1 METVDRAMW
10 IWATILAVALVT
22 LVLYDRGRHVAHERQ
37 YQACLVYAREHVP
50 GVLPEA
56 WCEP

>member
-1 METVDRAMW
+1 MW
-10 IWATILAVALVT
+10 IWILVLVAALAA